1 MLRRLKYPLLI
12 IVLFQ
17 LTFANAQERG
27 LLLSHYYSANTY
39 QAATQN
45 WGIVQDKRGVLYFA
59 NGAGVIEFDGK
70 NWQFIEV
77 GKGASVRSIAIDS
90 NDRIYVGGYG
100 EFGLLSPD
108 KTGLLRYVSLSSH
121 VDSAYKEFNEVWD
134 TRVIADTVFFLT
146 DRCIFTYY
154 KGKISYLPLDEK
166 RVYYLSHIVDSRYAA
181 HILNEGMFFIDNGS
195 LKLIKGSQQFSSL
208 KIHSLIPFNGKYIL
222 CTRENG
228 LYTVDYENG
237 VFKNFGSLSALSS
250 NAQSVDSYF
259 KTNLFYHGISV
270 NDSLLALS
278 SILGDVIIVDQEF
291 RVVDVIDQSSIGVR
305 STANFLYCQP
315 SGILWLALNNGL
327 ASVELTS
334 PFRYWNE
341 QVGIDGVLSDVA
353 RKGDFFY
360 LSTGSGLFYI
370 EKRHQE
376 TFKPDR
382 FNRLEGRYEQAWQFL
397 YFQEPTDTAL
407 LKPLW
412 YGSNQNTHLLVAA
425 RNGVFEINKRSA
437 SKISRLELPY
447 VLHQGRINRSYLFVG
462 YENGVSRLK
471 YKNGRW
477 FDEALLCKTNRK
489 ILSIGEDSNGNV
501 WFSESLGGVGC
512 IVNAQLEK
520 REAEVFRYD
529 TTNGLPDAAYVRIFD
544 TYDTILFI
552 ANSKFYSFNQNAK
565 RFEPFDIKSLNILEW
580 LPSNN
585 DTLMWRRI
593 SNQLLTDQYVTH
605 FADSIS
611 WVSTDKG
618 IFQVRPAKGYNYFN
632 LPAPVIYRAIN
643 MDSVLFNGNN
653 CSLVEC
659 DTVIGA
665 YLYKK
670 IADPIIDLGIVL
682 PYKRN
687 SVKFSYSWPYF
698 ESDQPCQ
705 FSYQL
710 VGNDEGW
717 SEWSTDYRKEYTNL
731 REGKYVFK
739 VKARSVF
746 GVESPVLE
754 FRFEV
759 KTPWYRTIYAY
770 IGYALLVFLLIYS
783 IFKIWHYKLILERD
797 KLERLVKERT
807 QEILLQ
813 KEELQVQAEHLRETY
828 EWISEKNAMLEK
840 QKSEIE
846 QQKQK
851 LEEINATKNK
861 FFRII
866 AHDLRNP
873 ISTLVNSTA
882 FLLTDIETL
891 SSEKTKKFMGELNR
905 LALTTYGLLENLLD
919 WSSNEM
925 GDIQN
930 KPQRVSLA
938 LLVNQ
943 NIELVQNRLTDKNI
957 KLTVDIPA
965 SIELYVDEN
974 MLNTVLR
981 NLISNAVKFTRPG
994 GEISI
999 DASVANGKCVIR
1011 VRDNGI
1017 GIPDQNIEKLFRIDK
1032 SIVTPGTQNEKGSG
1046 LGLLLCKEFVDKM
1059 GGTISVQSKQ
1069 GFGTTFSIEFP
1080 VDIL

>member
-1 MLRRLKYPLLI
+1 MLRRLRYPLLI
-12 IVLFQ
+12 IILVQ
-17 LTFANAQERG
+17 LTYANAQERG

-59 NGAGVIEFDGK
+59 NGAGVLEFDGK
-70 NWQFIEV
+70 NWGFIEV
-77 GKGASVRSIAIDS
+77 GKDASVRSIAIDS
-90 NDRIYVGGYG
+90 NNMVYVGGYG

-121 VDSAYKEFNEVWD
+121 VDSAHKDFNEVWD
-134 TRVIADTVFFLT
+134 TRSIADTVFFLT
-146 DRCIFTYY
+146 DRCIFSYH
-154 KGKISYLPLDEK
+154 KGKISYFPLNEK
-166 RVYYLSHIVDSRYAA
+166 RVYYLSHLVDSKYAV
-181 HILNEGMFFIDNGS
+181 HILNQGLFFIDGGN
-195 LKLIKGSQQFSSL
+195 LKLIKGSQTFSSL
-208 KIHSLIPFNGKYIL
+208 KIHSIIPFNGKHLI
-222 CTRENG
+222 CTRDSG

-237 VFKNFGSLSALSS
+237 VFKNFSSLSLLSS
-250 NAQSVDSYF
+250 NAQDIDNYF
-259 KTNLFYHGISV
+259 RNNLFYFGISV

-305 STANFLYCQP
+305 STANFLYYQP
-315 SGILWLALNNGL
+315 SGILWLALNNGI

-353 RKGDFFY
+353 RKGNFFY

-370 EKRHQE
+370 EKRRHE

-397 YFQEPTDTAL
+397 YFQEPTDTTL

-412 YGSNQNTHLLVAA
+412 HGSNQNTHLLVAA
-425 RNGVFEINKRSA
+425 RNGVFEINKRNA
-437 SKISRLELPY
+437 KKITQLELPY

-462 YENGVSRLK
+462 HENGVSRLK
-471 YKNGRW
+471 YKNGKW
-477 FDEALLCKTNRK
+477 YDELLLCKTNRK
-489 ILSIGEDSNGNV
+489 IVSIGEDSDGNI
-501 WFSESLGGVGC
+501 WFSENLGGVGR
-512 IVNAQLEK
+512 IVNAQSEK
-520 REAEVFRYD
+520 KKIEISRYD
-529 TTNGLPDAAYVRIFD
+529 TLNGLPNAAYVRIFD
-544 TYDTILFI
+544 LYDTLLFVV
-552 ANSKFYSFNQNAK
+552 NSKFYSFNYSATK
-565 RFEPFDIKSLNILEW
+565 FKPFDIKSLNILEW

-605 FADSIS
+605 YYDSIS

-632 LPAPVIYRAIN
+632 LPAPVIYRVIN
-643 MDSVLFNGNN
+643 RDSVLFNGNN
-653 CSLVEC
+653 FNRFEC
-659 DTVIGA
+659 DTVFEVG
-665 YLYKK
+665 LYSKVV
-670 IADPIIDLGIVL
+670 DPVIDLGIAL

-687 SVKFSYSWPYF
+687 SMIFSYSWPYF
-698 ESDQPCQ
+698 ESDEPCQ

-717 SEWSTDYRKEYTNL
+717 SEWSTDSRKEYTNL

-739 VKARSVF
+739 VKARSIF
-746 GVESPVLE
+746 GIESPIAE
-754 FRFEV
+754 FHFEV
-759 KTPWYRTIYAY
+759 RAPWYRTVYAY
-770 IGYALLVFLLIYS
+770 IGYAILGILLIYFFV
-783 IFKIWHYKLILERD
+783 IIWHYKLIRERD

-828 EWISEKNAMLEK
+828 DWISEKNAMLEK

-891 SSEKTKKFMGELNR
+891 SSEKAKKFMGELNR

-925 GDIQN
+925 GDIHN
-930 KPQRVSLA
+930 KPRKVSLA

-943 NIELVQNRLTDKNI
+943 NIELVQNRLAEKNI
-957 KLTVDIPA
+957 NLTIDVPHG
-965 SIELYVDEN
+965 IELYVDEN
-974 MLNTVLR
+974 MMNTVLR

-999 DASVANGKCVIR
+999 DASVVNGKCLIR

-1059 GGTISVQSKQ
+1059 GGSISVQSRL
-1069 GFGTTFSIEFP
+1069 GFGTTFKIEFL